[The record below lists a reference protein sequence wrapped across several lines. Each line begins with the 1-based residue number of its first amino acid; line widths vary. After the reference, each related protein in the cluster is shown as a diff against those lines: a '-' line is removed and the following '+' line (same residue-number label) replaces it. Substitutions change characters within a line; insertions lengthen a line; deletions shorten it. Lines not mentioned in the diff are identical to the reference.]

1 MGLSFVLVWKVLAA
15 FEGFDVDVV
24 VVVVVVAVFVVAFSF
39 FFPSLCLSPLISFIR
54 FFISEGFVYTSVS
67 EITNV

>member
-1 MGLSFVLVWKVLAA
+1 M
-15 FEGFDVDVV
+15 GFDVDVV

-54 FFISEGFVYTSVS
+54 FFISEGFVYTIVS